1 VACCETDQNELA
13 LQVIRGSVEI
23 DPLSPS
29 ERRGNKKQHPQQ
41 RQRRQF
47 DEEDYDEDLYGRG
60 GGGRGGG
67 DDGGVGR
74 QTHNRGMGR
83 DRERESDRDDYGHT
97 NDSNKNYR
105 GRDGPP
111 PRFAARG
118 NRDTSAD
125 DMPAD
130 VRDRDR
136 DGDGD
141 RAQGRGAFHEDRDL
155 RNPGLQVSSP
165 KKFMSSLRDMNG
177 GNSEE
182 RTAKLKKDQE
192 YQAQLRQQIEEKN
205 RKKEIEKQKEDEIKR
220 QELVQFKT
228 FMAGNTKNKGV
239 GARVE
244 ADDSYSY
251 DNNSGDGD
259 FSRRRK
265 NNSDNAARGGRGSS
279 PVDVDDAVG
288 SRRDRAGGN
297 DRRNFQRKPSYD
309 DDDNDGYGG
318 GDNTTNRRGLRKD
331 AGGDRQR
338 DNPLVSKS
346 EYDELSSLCEK
357 LLSQQDNL
365 RDEIDRQA
373 KVIQVSLLLAR
384 GCGLGC
390 L

>member
-136 DGDGD
+136 DGD
-141 RAQGRGAFHEDRDL
+141 RTQGRGAFHEDRDL

-220 QELVQFKT
+220 Q
-228 FMAGNTKNKGV
+228 NWYN
-239 GARVE
+239 
-244 ADDSYSY
+244 
-251 DNNSGDGD
+251 
-259 FSRRRK
+259 SRRLWREIPRIK
-265 NNSDNAARGGRGSS
+265 GLGPGSRPTTATATITTRVTATLADAGRTT
-279 PVDVDDAVG
+279 VTTLLVADAV
-288 SRRDRAGGN
+288 RRR
-297 DRRNFQRKPSYD
+297 STL
-309 DDDNDGYGG
+309 
-318 GDNTTNRRGLRKD
+318 TTRS
-331 AGGDRQR
+331 AAA
-338 DNPLVSKS
+338 
-346 EYDELSSLCEK
+346 ETELEATIAATF
-357 LLSQQDNL
+357 N
-365 RDEIDRQA
+365 ENQA
-373 KVIQVSLLLAR
+373 MMTMIMTVMVVGTTPPIGAV
-384 GCGLGC
+384 
-390 L
+390 